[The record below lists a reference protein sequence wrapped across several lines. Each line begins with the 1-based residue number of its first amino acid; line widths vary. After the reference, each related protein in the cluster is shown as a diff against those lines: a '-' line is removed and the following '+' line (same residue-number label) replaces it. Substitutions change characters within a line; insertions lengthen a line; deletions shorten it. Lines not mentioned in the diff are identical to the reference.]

1 MAQFF
6 VKCSDKFLF
15 KNYSAN
21 HKLLKA
27 KPCLSQ
33 LCGGSGVY
41 QFNWERKVFQQMVLE
56 HRLSAWKKINLNPYF
71 TLYSKTILKWNTVI
85 SIKAKNVKLKS

>member
-41 QFNWERKVFQQMVLE
+41 QFNWERKVFQQNGAGTPTICLE
-56 HRLSAWKKINLNPYF
+56 KNKPQPLLH
-71 TLYSKTILKWNTVI
+71 TILKNYFEMEH
-85 SIKAKNVKLKS
+85 SHKHKS